1 MITYSKIGSVLLLHT
16 NKEEGEEFLLHSY
29 PETSIKQDY
38 FKSMKGVFLACSGVS
53 NTILGENTKIF
64 AFKSI
69 SQRTRDEETG
79 HIGNFKIQTK
89 PKLDSKS
96 YYKAAFAQ
104 LSNME
109 VLAVVI
115 LPM

>member
-1 MITYSKIGSVLLLHT
+1 
-16 NKEEGEEFLLHSY
+16 
-29 PETSIKQDY
+29 
-38 FKSMKGVFLACSGVS
+38 MKGVFLACSGVS
-53 NTILGENTKIF
+53 NTILGENTQVF
-64 AFKSI
+64 AFKCI
-69 SQRTRDEETG
+69 NQRTQEEDTG

-96 YYKAAFAQ
+96 YYKATFAQ